1 MTNFQEISGLSILLP
16 ILYGIFVYRY
26 LTRELCFLFW
36 LCCIGL
42 MFEGNNYFIQY
53 QLPSNLTFLSNYT
66 WYGVEFIVLMIVFS
80 TWSNNK
86 IYFRIGLLFLI
97 LHTFISLMNGFSQFD
112 PTTRIISSIIIS
124 FSSIFL
130 FRKSLFQEDRVM
142 SVIFAGLFFYFS
154 MNIVVFLLLSSLE
167 LEIRRQFWNFHT
179 VMNILMNISFVVGFY
194 MRKRFVKS
202 SINSNN
208 ISSGYQP
215 HSTSIN

>member
-1 MTNFQEISGLSILLP
+1 MPNFQEISGLSILLP
-16 ILYGIFVYRY
+16 FLYGIFVYRY

-179 VMNILMNISFVVGFY
+179 IMNILMNISFFVGFY

-202 SINSNN
+202 SINSGN

-215 HSTSIN
+215 HSTSFN